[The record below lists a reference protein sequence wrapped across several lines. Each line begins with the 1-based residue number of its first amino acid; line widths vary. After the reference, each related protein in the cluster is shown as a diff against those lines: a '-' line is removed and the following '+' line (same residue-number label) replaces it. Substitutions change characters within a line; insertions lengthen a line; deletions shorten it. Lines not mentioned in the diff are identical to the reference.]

1 MNSLVLMLKMLILLV
16 RRHDWCLESE
26 KVIHAFVLAPVVF
39 CDSDEKQQKFC
50 TKFEIS
56 SIDHR
61 CN

>member
-1 MNSLVLMLKMLILLV
+1 MNSLVLVLKTLILLV
-16 RRHDWCLESE
+16 CRHDWCRKSE
-26 KVIHAFVLAPVVF
+26 KLIDAFALASAVF
-39 CDSDEKQQKFC
+39 CDSDEKQQQFC